1 METKSGSKSG
11 SKSNL
16 NESSVPLLE
25 EQEGKGDIPE
35 KIEME
40 TKNDNNDEKKDQN
53 ESKDKKD
60 KKKKEKKEK
69 VKKESAKRSLD
80 ICAQNFTFGLNV
92 LDRDEKKVNDH
103 VNIMFEDVIGEPD
116 PTHGFEF
123 IWRLTYLLFNAT
135 RFWMYRILAAII
147 AIPLALLWAVV
158 FAFINLGTIWCCTP
172 CFRVFDI
179 FLYFTHRVWSGFI
192 RCFLDPFFTSGALLF
207 NNMKT
212 RKETISVDPTPA

>member
-1 METKSGSKSG
+1 METKSGSKIG

-53 ESKDKKD
+53 ETKDKKD

-103 VNIMFEDVIGEPD
+103 VNVDNV
-116 PTHGFEF
+116 
-123 IWRLTYLLFNAT
+123 R
-135 RFWMYRILAAII
+135 
-147 AIPLALLWAVV
+147 
-158 FAFINLGTIWCCTP
+158 
-172 CFRVFDI
+172 
-179 FLYFTHRVWSGFI
+179 
-192 RCFLDPFFTSGALLF
+192 RCDRRTGSNSWL
-207 NNMKT
+207 
-212 RKETISVDPTPA
+212 